1 MGECFFLTN
10 GASRTYGKHRPRAP
24 FVKKKPLALQAA
36 QWAQMGHLGRVVFFK
51 RTVVFFNER
60 DPWNLMDSPP
70 FGRMATSGPWPP
82 LPIYAAAYI
91 HSRLCIEPPI
101 WCAALRNA
109 AQRCA
114 MLRNGAQCCAM
125 VRNIGAMLRSVAQ
138 HCAALRTI
146 AQMLRTI

>member
-1 MGECFFLTN
+1 MENTVLGLR
-10 GASRTYGKHRPRAP
+10 SL
-24 FVKKKPLALQAA
+24 KKKPLALQGPK
-36 QWAQMGHLGRVVFFK
+36 WAIWGEWFFFK